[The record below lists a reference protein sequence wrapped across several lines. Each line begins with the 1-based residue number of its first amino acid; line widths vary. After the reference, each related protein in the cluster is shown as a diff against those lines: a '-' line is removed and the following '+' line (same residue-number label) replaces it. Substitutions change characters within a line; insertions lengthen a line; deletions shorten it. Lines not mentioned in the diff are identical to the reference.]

1 MTFRFEAA
9 SVCAY
14 AAWRGSV
21 KHLLYSWEDLR
32 DGDL

>member
-9 SVCAY
+9 SACAY
-14 AAWRGSV
+14 AARRGSV
-21 KHLLYSWEDLR
+21 MRLLYSWEDLR